1 MSRSVSV
8 ADPETPIGGAHK
20 IVKFDDAP
28 FDKPVIDTGVV
39 IENHD
44 PDESD
49 PDCEALS
56 DAAP

>member
-1 MSRSVSV
+1 VST
-8 ADPETPIGGAHK
+8 ADPETPIGGVHK

-28 FDKPVIDTGVV
+28 FDKPVIDTGVA

-44 PDESD
+44 PDEND